1 MTTFEPGARVV
12 LTQGLVVRPRSTAFL
27 ASSAA
32 PSITEGL
39 DVLVQLV
46 IEAITTAPWSSTN
59 SPRSAEL
66 TGVGFEGRPSP
77 PSAAENTTGAASS
90 FPDPGA
96 GESLAGK
103 DSLPASS
110 SPSESGPSE
119 AGSSV

>member
-1 MTTFEPGARVV
+1 MTTLLPGAIDVFTHG
-12 LTQGLVVRPRSTAFL
+12 LTARPFSTAFL
-27 ASSAA
+27 ARSAA
-32 PSITEGL
+32 PTITEGL

-59 SPRSAEL
+59 SPRSVEE
-66 TGVGFEGRPSP
+66 TGTGLDGRPLP

-90 FPDPGA
+90 SPEPGA

-110 SPSESGPSE
+110 TPSESG
-119 AGSSV
+119 SSV